1 MKFDPDRLL
10 KESALVS
17 GTFWEYQRVILKEST
32 IGSSRVIDSMGGYA
46 MVSLLVGLG
55 IMSIVLS
62 ILLPVWNQSAKR
74 DREFELIFRGEQYA
88 RAIELY
94 QRRFAGA
101 YPQDFSTLI
110 EQKLLRRMYR
120 DPMTA
125 GGDFRLVYLSQIEEF
140 INESSTPDGS
150 DESQEAETREAF
162 QVSAINF
169 DNRDG
174 GRVVGVVSQSD
185 ETALR
190 VYNGRQKY
198 NEWAFVYVPGSR
210 RPGDGSSSSD
220 PAALRDRDTDRSI
233 FSDR

>member
-1 MKFDPDRLL
+1 
-10 KESALVS
+10 
-17 GTFWEYQRVILKEST
+17 
-32 IGSSRVIDSMGGYA
+32 MGGYA

-62 ILLPVWNQSAKR
+62 ILLPVWNQSARR

-88 RAIELY
+88 RAVELY

-101 YPQDFSTLI
+101 YPPDFSTLI
-110 EQKLLRRMYR
+110 EQRLLRRMYR

-125 GGDFRLVYLSQIEEF
+125 DGEFRLVYLSQVEEF
-140 INESSTPDGS
+140 IGESSTRDGLG
-150 DESQEAETREAF
+150 ESQEDETREPI
-162 QVSAINF
+162 QVGLINF
-169 DNRDG
+169 DNRERG
-174 GRVVGVVSQSD
+174 GVVGVVSQSV

-210 RPGDGSSSSD
+210 RAGEGSSSSD
-220 PAALRDRDTDRSI
+220 PVAPEGRETDRSI

>member
-1 MKFDPDRLL
+1 MRSGPDRLL
-10 KESALVS
+10 KENTLVS
-17 GTFWEYQRVILKEST
+17 RTGREYQRVILRKST
-32 IGSSRVIDSMGGYA
+32 IGSSQRLDLMGGYA

-55 IMSIVLS
+55 IMSIFLS

-101 YPQDFSTLI
+101 YPPDFSTLI

-125 GGDFRLVYLSQIEEF
+125 DGDFRLVYFSQVEEF
-140 INESSTPDGS
+140 INESSTRDGS

-169 DNRDG
+169 DNREG

-210 RPGDGSSSSD
+210 RPAEGSSSSD
-220 PAALRDRDTDRSI
+220 PVALRDRDSDRSI